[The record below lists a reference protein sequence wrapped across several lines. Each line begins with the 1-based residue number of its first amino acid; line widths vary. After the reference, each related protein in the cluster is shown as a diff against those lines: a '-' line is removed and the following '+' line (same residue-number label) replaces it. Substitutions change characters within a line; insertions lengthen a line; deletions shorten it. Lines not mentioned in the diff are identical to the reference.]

1 MTQPPQWQPPS
12 TPPQWQPGSPPQPT
26 KPWAGLWIALR
37 IVGTAIGAL
46 FLLLAVSFLI
56 TDPLFIPAA
65 LMVAIAWPL
74 LYFSLVAP
82 ILKRRA
88 RATAA
93 AGTPPNKRAGT
104 VLRNLAIGVAAP
116 FAFLVLAG
124 VLDVAVHYD
133 ELEAYGAETGTS
145 EQATPAS
152 PLPAE
157 STSSAAS
164 TPPAES
170 TAAPAPLTFS
180 ESMVRAHGVS
190 KEHKGGQSNVRY
202 VAGTDD
208 AEQVKALQ
216 KQCVQHYLEKSKA
229 AYCYGYANA
238 ADYALTTIEWDA
250 EFDES
255 SYGGGRPCWIV
266 YGGQPLNG
274 PPGTETGKD
283 ADEYTRIGCPGAV
296 RFPGQPGPAPA
307 PAAAPTGPPAPAIPA
322 HNPCALLDPAALT
335 AGGFEERTAAA
346 PGAPDEFA
354 RGDTRAT
361 YACGNADSGV
371 VIEIALLTTPEAA
384 RAQADDATSSEQT
397 FLINTGTRIPFDAT
411 RGGAKII
418 NTELG
423 ISRISWSNGPYAVQ
437 LDVMTDPVIAGLTPK
452 HPLERID
459 AMVEATVQHA
469 DQLLTGGT
477 W

>member
-1 MTQPPQWQPPS
+1 MTQPPQWQPG
-12 TPPQWQPGSPPQPT
+12 PPPPTTT
-26 KPWAGLWIALR
+26 KPAAGLWIALR

-56 TDPLFIPAA
+56 TDPLFLSGA

-74 LYFSLVAP
+74 LYFSLVVP
-82 ILKRRA
+82 ILKRRN

-93 AGTPPNKRAGT
+93 AATPPGNRAGT

-116 FAFLVLAG
+116 FALLVLAG
-124 VLDVAVHYD
+124 ALDVAVHYD
-133 ELEAYGAETGTS
+133 ELEVYGAETGTS
-145 EQATPAS
+145 VQATPAS
-152 PLPAE
+152 P
-157 STSSAAS
+157 
-164 TPPAES
+164 PPPTES

-208 AEQVKALQ
+208 AEQVKTLQ
-216 KQCVQHYLEKSKA
+216 KQCVQHYLEKTKA
-229 AYCYGYANA
+229 AYCYGYAND

-255 SYGGGRPCWIV
+255 AYGGGRPCWIV

-274 PPGTETGKD
+274 PPGTETGKE
-283 ADEYTRIGCPGAV
+283 AYEYTRIGCPGAV
-296 RFPGQPGPAPA
+296 RFPGQPVPA
-307 PAAAPTGPPAPAIPA
+307 PAAAPTGPPAPAVPA
-322 HNPCALLDPAALT
+322 HNPCALLEPSTLT

-361 YACGNADSGV
+361 YVCGNADSGV
-371 VIEIALLTTPEAA
+371 VIEIALLTSPEAA
-384 RAQADDATSSEQT
+384 RAQADDATSAEQT
-397 FLINTGTRIPFDAT
+397 FLINTGTRVPFDAT
-411 RGGAKII
+411 RGGAKIV
-418 NTELG
+418 NTKLG

-459 AMVEATVQHA
+459 TMVDATVQHA
-469 DQLLTGGT
+469 DQLLTSGT